1 MISVNIF
8 LFQCD
13 VYFAILVTKL
23 SSDALMP
30 KNVLNSNQT
39 LDRIAKN
46 YAIFAGTAGAVFVI
60 FPALHTIVIYFMNQ
74 RKEVEIRKYVTSSV
88 HE

>member
-1 MISVNIF
+1 
-8 LFQCD
+8 
-13 VYFAILVTKL
+13 
-23 SSDALMP
+23 MP

-88 HE
+88 HEWVMYFFFNLDIYFKTVFSGNLSTF